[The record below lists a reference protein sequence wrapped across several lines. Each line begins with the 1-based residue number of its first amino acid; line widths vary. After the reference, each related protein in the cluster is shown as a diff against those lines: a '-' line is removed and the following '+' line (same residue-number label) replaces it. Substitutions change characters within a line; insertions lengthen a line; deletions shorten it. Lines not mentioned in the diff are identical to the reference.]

1 LSLTLPTF
9 LRRSRSSWLYI
20 AFSLV
25 VFLALTMWLYGPEI
39 FSNTHIVGGPGGDE
53 AQEVWF
59 LAWPVYA
66 LGHGHNPFISNWMN
80 YPRGLNLL
88 DNTSMP
94 GLAILFSPIT
104 VIFGPVATF
113 MILMRLGMILSAVS
127 LQWVAR
133 RLGISRT
140 GSFVAGL
147 LYGFSIE
154 QFNQGYG
161 HLFLVFAPLPPLI
174 LYNLYLLVTKKSSPR
189 QAGLIIGV
197 LTAADFLISPERS
210 LMTLFVAAIGLVVAA
225 ALFPREVSIE
235 RIRYVAKSIV
245 WMIIPAV
252 VILAL
257 PLYEMMGKDSVKG
270 ASHPWIQGYASDLQS
285 FFIPGP
291 NTWWAP
297 FGRVAQTISSFSTVE
312 NGSYVGIPLL
322 LVLLFIALR
331 WWRVRAVRFG
341 AIVTIIIAGV
351 SLGTRLHVA
360 GRTTSY
366 FSPYKIIAALKYF
379 DNVQPLR
386 YFYFCWLLIGLL
398 VGFGLDRG
406 IAWWRG
412 TGGSTQRQTL
422 LRASVV
428 LGISLVVL
436 ASIVPLKTENVQPT
450 AVQPWLLSKEASQVM
465 KPGSVTLMFPYPIN
479 LTTTALLDQA
489 VTNFPY
495 KIIGGEAIVGNKQGV
510 NIGITALNPSDVS
523 AAMIRALYGVNTG
536 QIPGLAITTL
546 PNFPKLTVKHVLDF
560 RTFARIHN
568 VSTIV
573 VRYANGP
580 QYKEIEP
587 FLVGAFGHPHSRD
600 QGTLLF
606 WNHAQIEKAIAST

>member
-1 LSLTLPTF
+1 
-9 LRRSRSSWLYI
+9 
-20 AFSLV
+20 
-25 VFLALTMWLYGPEI
+25 LALTIWLYGPEI

-66 LGHGHNPFISNWMN
+66 LGHGHNPFFSDWMN
-80 YPRGLNLL
+80 YPRGLNLMN
-88 DNTSMP
+88 NTSMP

-104 VIFGPVATF
+104 VIFGPVAAY
-113 MILMRLGMILSAVS
+113 MILMRLGFILSAFSV
-127 LQWVAR
+127 QWVAR

-147 LYGFSIE
+147 IYGFSIQ

-161 HLFLVFAPLPPLI
+161 HLFLVMAPLPPLI

-189 QAGLIIGV
+189 RAGLVIGV
-197 LTAADFLISPERS
+197 LTAADFLISAERS
-210 LMTLFVAAIGLVVAA
+210 LMTILVAVFGLIVAAV
-225 ALFPREVSIE
+225 LFPRDVSMD
-235 RIRYVAKSIV
+235 RVRHVAKSIV
-245 WMIIPAV
+245 WMIIPV
-252 VILAL
+252 VIILAL
-257 PLYEMMGKDSVKG
+257 PLYEMLGKDSVKG

-297 FGRVAQTISSFSTVE
+297 FGRVSQTVSSFSTVE

-322 LVLLFIALR
+322 LVLLFIAVR

-341 AIVTIIIAGV
+341 AIMTIIVAGV
-351 SLGTRLHVA
+351 SLGTRLHIA
-360 GRTTSY
+360 GKTTSLL
-366 FSPYKIIAALKYF
+366 SPYKVISVIKFF

-406 IAWWRG
+406 IAWWRSSN
-412 TGGSTQRQTL
+412 TVNQRQSM
-422 LRASVV
+422 LRVGAV
-428 LGISLVVL
+428 LAISILVL
-436 ASIVPLKTENVQPT
+436 ASIVPSHTENVQPT
-450 AVQPWLLSKEASQVM
+450 AVQPWLQSKEASQVM

-479 LTTTALLDQA
+479 LYTTALLDQA

-495 KIIGGEAIVGNKQGV
+495 KIIGGEAIVGKDGV
-510 NIGITALNPSDVS
+510 NVGIQALAPTDVS
-523 AAMIRALYGVNTG
+523 AALIRPLYGINTG
-536 QIPGLAITTL
+536 QIPGLAITNL
-546 PNFPKLTVKHVLDF
+546 PNFPKLTVKNVLDF
-560 RTFARIHN
+560 RTFVRIHN
-568 VSTIV
+568 VSTVV

-580 QYKEIEP
+580 QYKELAP
-587 FLVGAFGHPHSRD
+587 FLLDAFGQPNSRD

-606 WNHAQIEKAIAST
+606 WDHAQLEKAIAST